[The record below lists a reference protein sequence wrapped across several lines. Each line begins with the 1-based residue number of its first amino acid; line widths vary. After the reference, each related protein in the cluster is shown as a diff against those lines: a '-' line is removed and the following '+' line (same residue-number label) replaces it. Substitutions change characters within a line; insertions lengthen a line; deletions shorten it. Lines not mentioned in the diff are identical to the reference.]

1 MPPTLVLR
9 VASDQ
14 ALFVG
19 ERRTLLVVAKDE
31 PTWLPVTC
39 AGCGQRWYGIER
51 AHCACCHRTFA
62 TLDLFD
68 QHRVDHLCRN
78 PASLGMTKHAK
89 SGVWQPRSLAAR
101 SRRAS

>member
-1 MPPTLVLR
+1 LVLR

-68 QHRVDHLCRN
+68 QHRVDHLCHN
-78 PASLGMTKHAK
+78 PALLSAALSEDVRVTAAA
-89 SGVWQPRSLAAR
+89 GVGDG
-101 SRRAS
+101 